1 MIHIRNEKTGYNE
14 DEISIYTLLKADNIF
29 KLAPLFPNQT
39 LKIKNCVIEIEYL
52 HY

>member
-1 MIHIRNEKTGYNE
+1 MDHIRNEKTGSNE
-14 DEISIYTLLKADNIF
+14 AESSIYTLLKTDNIF

-39 LKIKNCVIEIEYL
+39 LKIKNCVIEIEYV